1 MVHVAAGDTTG
12 STGNGRLSASD
23 AVKQLY
29 VCCLSKNTTF
39 KKGAGEILSAQ
50 SITVYIKEI
59 NKTTIK

>member
-50 SITVYIKEI
+50 SITVYI
-59 NKTTIK
+59 